1 MPVINTKIVSS
12 FSFSA
17 KDLILCFIFLSIM
30 LVKEYKDSIN
40 PVLID
45 DSGCETFFDD
55 EAGFKASEQGNA
67 KQHKQQIPLVQT
79 ISFREKSMESTK
91 YMSKGKSVI
100 AIHYLHEQVLL
111 N

>member
-1 MPVINTKIVSS
+1 MPVITTKIVSS

-17 KDLILCFIFLSIM
+17 KNLILCFIFLSIM

-55 EAGFKASEQGNA
+55 EVGFKASEQGNT
-67 KQHKQQIPLVQT
+67 KEHKQPIPLVQI
-79 ISFREKSMESTK
+79 ISFRENSMKRTK

-100 AIHYLHEQVLL
+100 VIRYLHEQVLL